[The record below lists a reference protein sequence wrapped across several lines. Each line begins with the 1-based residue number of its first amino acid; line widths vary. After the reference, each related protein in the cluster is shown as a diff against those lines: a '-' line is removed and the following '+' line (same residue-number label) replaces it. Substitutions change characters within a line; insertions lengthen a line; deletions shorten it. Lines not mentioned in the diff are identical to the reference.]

1 MLAVMT
7 VYDFDG
13 KVALVTG
20 GAGGIGSATVR
31 QLAAGRRRRWRSPT
45 ATASA
50 RNCSPTSSATRRWR
64 SPSTSPTR
72 TTSTHCAAAIVERFG
87 RIDLHV
93 LNAGIPGS
101 LAPFEELSVDDFD
114 RVIAVNLRGT
124 FLGLRSAFRQYA
136 AQGSGG
142 AIVITG
148 SICSLRG
155 SDDLVPYHASKHAV
169 LGLMR
174 SAAVHGAERGIRV
187 NGVAPGIVLT
197 DLVAGSPEGAAD
209 ATRRAH
215 IAPQRRPGTTD
226 EVADLITF
234 LLSDNAAFLTGEMVS
249 IDGGATAMNPVRHSG
264 QQVARANR
272 VRRQWRHGEPPR
284 RHRLASRCGVSRRH
298 RSESHAPRP
307 PPIQTKSCRRRRRRL
322 GAALAV
328 EHPARPALRRRAAPD
343 AQGRPSSRVRCSSCQ
358 RLELATHVG
367 EERPPA
373 SLDGPGQRARVD
385 SGPASC
391 SGPARAVWRRRRAT
405 EDRPTSSNGTAT
417 CR

>member
-1 MLAVMT
+1 MQGSLAMT
-7 VYDFDG
+7 VYDFEG

-31 QLAAGRRRRWRSPT
+31 QLAAGGADVVIADRDGDR
-45 ATASA
+45 AAALADELGGSA
-50 RNCSPTSSATRRWR
+50 MPVAVDIADEGDVDR
-64 SPSTSPTR
+64 
-72 TTSTHCAAAIVERFG
+72 CAAAIVERFG

-101 LAPFEELSVDDFD
+101 LAPFEQLSVDDFD

-136 AQGSGG
+136 AQGTGG
-142 AIVITG
+142 AIVVTG

-155 SDDLVPYHASKHAV
+155 SDDLVPYHASKHGV

-187 NGVAPGIVLT
+187 NGVAPGVVLT

-226 EVADLITF
+226 EIADLITF
-234 LLSDNAAFLTGEMVS
+234 LLSDNARFMTGEMIS

-264 QQVARANR
+264 QRVA
-272 VRRQWRHGEPPR
+272 
-284 RHRLASRCGVSRRH
+284 
-298 RSESHAPRP
+298 
-307 PPIQTKSCRRRRRRL
+307 
-322 GAALAV
+322 
-328 EHPARPALRRRAAPD
+328 
-343 AQGRPSSRVRCSSCQ
+343 
-358 RLELATHVG
+358 
-367 EERPPA
+367 
-373 SLDGPGQRARVD
+373 PG
-385 SGPASC
+385 
-391 SGPARAVWRRRRAT
+391 
-405 EDRPTSSNGTAT
+405 
-417 CR
+417 

>member
-1 MLAVMT
+1 MLGRMT

-31 QLAAGRRRRWRSPT
+31 QLAEGGAQVAIADRDGQRAQLLAEEFGGQALPVTVDISDEEDVDD
-45 ATASA
+45 
-50 RNCSPTSSATRRWR
+50 
-64 SPSTSPTR
+64 
-72 TTSTHCAAAIVERFG
+72 CAAAIVERFG

-101 LAPFEELSVDDFD
+101 LAPFEELSADDFD

-187 NGVAPGIVLT
+187 NGVAPGVVLT
-197 DLVAGSPEGAAD
+197 DLVAGNPEGAAD
-209 ATRRAH
+209 ATRRAY

-234 LLSDNAAFLTGEMVS
+234 LLSDNAGFLTGEMVS

-264 QQVARANR
+264 QRVA
-272 VRRQWRHGEPPR
+272 PF
-284 RHRLASRCGVSRRH
+284 
-298 RSESHAPRP
+298 
-307 PPIQTKSCRRRRRRL
+307 
-322 GAALAV
+322 
-328 EHPARPALRRRAAPD
+328 
-343 AQGRPSSRVRCSSCQ
+343 
-358 RLELATHVG
+358 
-367 EERPPA
+367 
-373 SLDGPGQRARVD
+373 
-385 SGPASC
+385 
-391 SGPARAVWRRRRAT
+391 
-405 EDRPTSSNGTAT
+405 
-417 CR
+417 

>member
-7 VYDFDG
+7 VYDFGD

-31 QLAAGRRRRWRSPT
+31 QLAAGGAKVAIADRDGQRARSLADEFGDQALPVT
-45 ATASA
+45 VDISDEVDVD
-50 RNCSPTSSATRRWR
+50 R
-64 SPSTSPTR
+64 
-72 TTSTHCAAAIVERFG
+72 CAAAIVERFG

-101 LAPFEELSVDDFD
+101 LAPFEELSADDFD
-114 RVIAVNLRGT
+114 RVIAVNVRGT
-124 FLGLRSAFRQYA
+124 FLGLRSAFLRYA
-136 AQGSGG
+136 AQGTGG
-142 AIVITG
+142 AMVIAG

-187 NGVAPGIVLT
+187 NGVAPGVVIT

-215 IAPQRRPGTTD
+215 IAPQRRPGTTE

-234 LLSDNAAFLTGEMVS
+234 LLSDNAGFLTGEMVS

-264 QQVARANR
+264 Q
-272 VRRQWRHGEPPR
+272 
-284 RHRLASRCGVSRRH
+284 
-298 RSESHAPRP
+298 
-307 PPIQTKSCRRRRRRL
+307 K
-322 GAALAV
+322 
-328 EHPARPALRRRAAPD
+328 AAPH
-343 AQGRPSSRVRCSSCQ
+343 
-358 RLELATHVG
+358 L
-367 EERPPA
+367 
-373 SLDGPGQRARVD
+373 
-385 SGPASC
+385 
-391 SGPARAVWRRRRAT
+391 
-405 EDRPTSSNGTAT
+405 
-417 CR
+417 

>member
-1 MLAVMT
+1 MT
-7 VYDFDG
+7 IYDFDG

-31 QLAAGRRRRWRSPT
+31 QLAAGGAAVVIADRDEDRARSLAEEVGET
-45 ATASA
+45 SLGIGVDISDEAEVDRCATS
-50 RNCSPTSSATRRWR
+50 
-64 SPSTSPTR
+64 
-72 TTSTHCAAAIVERFG
+72 IVERFG

-101 LAPFEELSVDDFD
+101 LAPFEELSADDFD

-142 AIVITG
+142 SIVITG

-155 SDDLVPYHASKHAV
+155 SDDLVPYHASKHGV

-197 DLVAGSPEGAAD
+197 DLVAGNPEGAAD

-226 EVADLITF
+226 EIADLITF
-234 LLSDNAAFLTGEMVS
+234 LLSDNAGFLTGEMVS
-249 IDGGATAMNPVRHSG
+249 IDGGVAAMNPVRHSG
-264 QQVARANR
+264 Q
-272 VRRQWRHGEPPR
+272 
-284 RHRLASRCGVSRRH
+284 
-298 RSESHAPRP
+298 
-307 PPIQTKSCRRRRRRL
+307 
-322 GAALAV
+322 
-328 EHPARPALRRRAAPD
+328 RAA
-343 AQGRPSSRVRCSSCQ
+343 
-358 RLELATHVG
+358 T
-367 EERPPA
+367 
-373 SLDGPGQRARVD
+373 
-385 SGPASC
+385 
-391 SGPARAVWRRRRAT
+391 
-405 EDRPTSSNGTAT
+405 
-417 CR
+417 

>member
-1 MLAVMT
+1 MT
-7 VYDFDG
+7 VYDFDD

-31 QLAAGRRRRWRSPT
+31 QLAAGGAAVAIADRDGDR
-45 ATASA
+45 ATALASELGG
-50 RNCSPTSSATRRWR
+50 SSFGIAVDI
-64 SPSTSPTR
+64 SDEAAVEQ
-72 TTSTHCAAAIVERFG
+72 CAASIVDRFG
-87 RIDLHV
+87 KIDLHV

-101 LAPFEELSVDDFD
+101 LAPFDELSVDDFD

-155 SDDLVPYHASKHAV
+155 SDDLVPYHASKHGV

-174 SAAVHGAERGIRV
+174 SAAVHGAERGVRV

-264 QQVARANR
+264 Q
-272 VRRQWRHGEPPR
+272 
-284 RHRLASRCGVSRRH
+284 
-298 RSESHAPRP
+298 
-307 PPIQTKSCRRRRRRL
+307 
-322 GAALAV
+322 
-328 EHPARPALRRRAAPD
+328 RAAP
-343 AQGRPSSRVRCSSCQ
+343 A
-358 RLELATHVG
+358 
-367 EERPPA
+367 
-373 SLDGPGQRARVD
+373 
-385 SGPASC
+385 
-391 SGPARAVWRRRRAT
+391 
-405 EDRPTSSNGTAT
+405 
-417 CR
+417 

>member
-1 MLAVMT
+1 MT

-31 QLAAGRRRRWRSPT
+31 QLAAGGGRVVVADRDGDRAEALASELGSP
-45 ATASA
+45 AMGIAVDISDEA
-50 RNCSPTSSATRRWR
+50 DVDR
-64 SPSTSPTR
+64 
-72 TTSTHCAAAIVERFG
+72 CAAAIVERFG

-114 RVIAVNLRGT
+114 GVIAVNLRGT

-142 AIVITG
+142 AIVVTG
-148 SICSLRG
+148 SICSLHG
-155 SDDLVPYHASKHAV
+155 SDDLVPYHASKHGV

-215 IAPQRRPGTTD
+215 IAPQRRAGTTD
-226 EVADLITF
+226 EIADLITF
-234 LLSDNAAFLTGEMVS
+234 LLSGNAAFMTGEMVS

-264 QQVARANR
+264 QRAF
-272 VRRQWRHGEPPR
+272 G
-284 RHRLASRCGVSRRH
+284 L
-298 RSESHAPRP
+298 
-307 PPIQTKSCRRRRRRL
+307 
-322 GAALAV
+322 
-328 EHPARPALRRRAAPD
+328 
-343 AQGRPSSRVRCSSCQ
+343 
-358 RLELATHVG
+358 
-367 EERPPA
+367 
-373 SLDGPGQRARVD
+373 
-385 SGPASC
+385 
-391 SGPARAVWRRRRAT
+391 
-405 EDRPTSSNGTAT
+405 
-417 CR
+417 

>member
-1 MLAVMT
+1 MFAHAPRWLRVVVHRWRPAAAVRVMLAAMT

-31 QLAAGRRRRWRSPT
+31 QLVAGG
-45 ATASA
+45 A
-50 RNCSPTSSATRRWR
+50 RVAIADRDGMRAELLAEEFDQRALPIAVDISDEADIDD
-64 SPSTSPTR
+64 
-72 TTSTHCAAAIVERFG
+72 CAEAIVERFG

-101 LAPFEELSVDDFD
+101 LAPFEELSVGDFD
-114 RVIAVNLRGT
+114 EVIAVNVRGT
-124 FLGLRSAFRQYA
+124 FLGLRSAFRQFA
-136 AQGSGG
+136 AQRTGG

-174 SAAVHGAERGIRV
+174 SAAVHGAARGVRV

-215 IAPQRRPGTTD
+215 IAPQQRPGTT
-226 EVADLITF
+226 EEIADLITF
-234 LLSDNAAFLTGEMVS
+234 LLSGNAGFLTGEMVS

-264 QQVARANR
+264 QQVA
-272 VRRQWRHGEPPR
+272 PR
-284 RHRLASRCGVSRRH
+284 
-298 RSESHAPRP
+298 
-307 PPIQTKSCRRRRRRL
+307 
-322 GAALAV
+322 
-328 EHPARPALRRRAAPD
+328 
-343 AQGRPSSRVRCSSCQ
+343 
-358 RLELATHVG
+358 
-367 EERPPA
+367 
-373 SLDGPGQRARVD
+373 
-385 SGPASC
+385 
-391 SGPARAVWRRRRAT
+391 
-405 EDRPTSSNGTAT
+405 
-417 CR
+417 

>member
-1 MLAVMT
+1 MMTRDMLAAMT
-7 VYDFDG
+7 IYDFEG

-31 QLAAGRRRRWRSPT
+31 QLAEGGAQVAIADRDGQRAQLLAEEFGDQALPVTVDISDEADIDR
-45 ATASA
+45 
-50 RNCSPTSSATRRWR
+50 
-64 SPSTSPTR
+64 
-72 TTSTHCAAAIVERFG
+72 CAEAIVERFG

-101 LAPFEELSVDDFD
+101 LAPFEELTADDFD
-114 RVIAVNLRGT
+114 RVIAINVRGT

-187 NGVAPGIVLT
+187 NGVAPGVVLT

-215 IAPQRRPGTTD
+215 IAPHTASRDHRRGRRPDHVPACPTTPGFSS
-226 EVADLITF
+226 ARWCR
-234 LLSDNAAFLTGEMVS
+234 S
-249 IDGGATAMNPVRHSG
+249 TAG
-264 QQVARANR
+264 
-272 VRRQWRHGEPPR
+272 
-284 RHRLASRCGVSRRH
+284 
-298 RSESHAPRP
+298 
-307 PPIQTKSCRRRRRRL
+307 RRR
-322 GAALAV
+322 
-328 EHPARPALRRRAAPD
+328 
-343 AQGRPSSRVRCSSCQ
+343 
-358 RLELATHVG
+358 
-367 EERPPA
+367 
-373 SLDGPGQRARVD
+373 
-385 SGPASC
+385 
-391 SGPARAVWRRRRAT
+391 
-405 EDRPTSSNGTAT
+405 
-417 CR
+417 

>member
-1 MLAVMT
+1 VAIVASTTARVMLPAMT
-7 VYDFDG
+7 IYDFEG

-31 QLAAGRRRRWRSPT
+31 QLAAGG
-45 ATASA
+45 A
-50 RNCSPTSSATRRWR
+50 RVAIADRDSQRAQLLADEFGDQALPVTVDISDEADVDR
-64 SPSTSPTR
+64 
-72 TTSTHCAAAIVERFG
+72 CAAAIVERFG

-101 LAPFEELSVDDFD
+101 LAPFEELNADDFD

-136 AQGSGG
+136 AQGAGG
-142 AIVITG
+142 AMVITG

-187 NGVAPGIVLT
+187 NGVAPGVVLT

-215 IAPQRRPGTTD
+215 IAPQRRPGTTE

-234 LLSDNAAFLTGEMVS
+234 LLSDNAGFLTGEMVS

-264 QQVARANR
+264 QRVAR
-272 VRRQWRHGEPPR
+272 
-284 RHRLASRCGVSRRH
+284 
-298 RSESHAPRP
+298 
-307 PPIQTKSCRRRRRRL
+307 
-322 GAALAV
+322 
-328 EHPARPALRRRAAPD
+328 
-343 AQGRPSSRVRCSSCQ
+343 
-358 RLELATHVG
+358 
-367 EERPPA
+367 
-373 SLDGPGQRARVD
+373 
-385 SGPASC
+385 
-391 SGPARAVWRRRRAT
+391 
-405 EDRPTSSNGTAT
+405 
-417 CR
+417 